1 MRKEETRTI
10 ELNHE
15 QAKQLRRAIS
25 LAFRQF
31 DCVEEDDEYECEES
45 EDEDEEDDAEDDEYI

>member
-1 MRKEETRTI
+1 MRNEETRTI

-31 DCVEEDDEYECEES
+31 DCIEEEERFYTLS
-45 EDEDEEDDAEDDEYI
+45 NLYDIIEAIEEELEK

>member
-1 MRKEETRTI
+1 MRNEETRTI

-31 DCVEEDDEYECEES
+31 DCVEEEERFYTLS
-45 EDEDEEDDAEDDEYI
+45 NLYDIIEAIEEELEK

>member
-1 MRKEETRTI
+1 MRNEETRTI

-31 DCVEEDDEYECEES
+31 DCVEEEERFYTLS
-45 EDEDEEDDAEDDEYI
+45 NLYDMIEAIEEELEK

>member
-1 MRKEETRTI
+1 MRNEETRTI

-25 LAFRQF
+25 LAFKQF
-31 DCVEEDDEYECEES
+31 DCVEEEERFYTLS
-45 EDEDEEDDAEDDEYI
+45 NLYDIIEAIEEELEK

>member
-1 MRKEETRTI
+1 MRNEETRTI

-25 LAFRQF
+25 LTFKQF
-31 DCVEEDDEYECEES
+31 DCVEEEERFYTLS
-45 EDEDEEDDAEDDEYI
+45 NLYDIIEAIEEELEK